1 MPLLYPHYEGLESNE
16 LNRVKNKIFKQATT
30 QYTKIGDIQSNIQPT
45 TALMREYFSRITL
58 FLKQILNVF
67 NIIIHPPEIIDDQGY
82 RVPDYSKL
90 GEKISIDYA
99 PMVQEFLH
107 FFELNILQFY
117 NYFNPQQ
124 NEMIKEL
131 LVKVSDEA
139 TQLQFYGIPDEPTQ
153 NFLETLDTGL
163 AQLGGAVD
171 SYSPLNL
178 TLRVGRKLLTD
189 DMGQVQG
196 GYIAGGSRNKGM
208 KYPEIR
214 FL

>member
-1 MPLLYPHYEGLESNE
+1 MPLLYSNYPDLESNQ
-16 LNRVKNKIFKQATT
+16 LNKAKKRVFSSATT
-30 QYTKIGDIQSNIQPT
+30 QYTKISDIQSNINPT
-45 TALMREYFSRITL
+45 KAQMNEYFSRITL

-67 NIIIHPPEIIDDQGY
+67 TIIIHPPEVIDYQGY
-82 RVPDYSKL
+82 RIPDYSKL
-90 GEKISIDYA
+90 GEKLSIDYA
-99 PMVQEFLH
+99 PMVQEFFHL
-107 FFELNILQFY
+107 FELTILPVY

-153 NFLETLDTGL
+153 NFIATLDTGL
-163 AQLGGAVD
+163 AQLGEAID

-178 TLRVGRKLLTD
+178 TLRVGQKLITD

>member
-1 MPLLYPHYEGLESNE
+1 MPLLHSGYADLEASE
-16 LNRVKNKIFKQATT
+16 LNRIKNKIFKQATT

-45 TALMREYFSRITL
+45 TALMREHFSRITL

-67 NIIIHPPEIIDDQGY
+67 NIIIHPPEITDDQGY

-90 GEKISIDYA
+90 GEKLSIDYA
-99 PMVQEFLH
+99 PMVQEFFHL
-107 FFELNILQFY
+107 FELSILPFY

-124 NEMIKEL
+124 NEMIKQL
-131 LVKVSDEA
+131 LLKVSDEA

-153 NFLETLDTGL
+153 NFIATLDTGL
-163 AQLGGAVD
+163 AQLGEAVD

-196 GYIAGGSRNKGM
+196 GYIDGGLRNKGM